1 MSGNSSSASEEETVL
16 RMLHAR
22 ILLPALSPVG
32 LYNIGQTCCL
42 NSLLQVFM
50 MNQNF
55 AKILKSITMPRGLE
69 ERKRSVPYQ
78 LLLLLEKMQDS
89 RLKAVWPMELVF
101 CLQNYNLPL
110 FVQHDAAQLF
120 LTLWNLIQ
128 NQITDPELSERLK
141 TLYTITMRESLN
153 CLDCGV
159 KNQRD
164 SYTLILSL
172 SLFDTDSQPL
182 KTLEDSIHCFFQPTK
197 LSGKNKCFCENCGK
211 MTCWEQTQ
219 KITHLPPT
227 LTFHLRRFSST
238 NFSETQKVIHPLSFP
253 KNLIF
258 SPEQDWWDSEE
269 QKYELFAVV
278 AHMGTANY
286 GHYCAYICNSADGRW
301 FCFNDSSVCWATWED
316 IKRTYGNYYLYWG
329 EIAYLLVYMK
339 VES

>member
-211 MTCWEQTQ
+211 MTCWEQ
-219 KITHLPPT
+219 
-227 LTFHLRRFSST
+227 
-238 NFSETQKVIHPLSFP
+238 
-253 KNLIF
+253 
-258 SPEQDWWDSEE
+258 
-269 QKYELFAVV
+269 KYELFAVV

-316 IKRTYGNYYLYWG
+316 IKRTYGNYYLYCTPAFHKYPLNTYYTRDAVLG
-329 EIAYLLVYMK
+329 IMINKQVLILK
-339 VES
+339 KL